1 MYLRLDYSNLG
12 GKKKLLLQGICLKYW
27 WANDTHTIKHHGAG
41 SVPDPSVPE
50 VKGLYVCGD
59 WVGKEGRLA
68 DSSKFDGKCKTSS
81 TIYSTIER
89 TSIHS

>member
-68 DSSKFDGKCKTSS
+68 DSSMASAKLAAQYILQSKEQAS
-81 TIYSTIER
+81 TLK
-89 TSIHS
+89 